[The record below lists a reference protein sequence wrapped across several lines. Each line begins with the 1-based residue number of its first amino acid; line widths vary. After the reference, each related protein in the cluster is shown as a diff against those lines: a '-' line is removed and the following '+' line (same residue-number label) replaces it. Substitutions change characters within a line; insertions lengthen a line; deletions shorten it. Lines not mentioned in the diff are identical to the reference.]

1 MRKRALGL
9 RFVVGAMVA
18 GGAVSGFA
26 LAQDDA
32 SEKGPEAPAREDEG
46 EEDPTASIPQT
57 RWLPQ
62 GQEYLTSMRN
72 SLTKGLDELKEAR
85 EAKDAVQ
92 LTCVNEQVTAMKG
105 LLRVS
110 EDAIVALQES
120 LSTNDSERARYEFRK
135 IHVSKRKMDDLLQA
149 AVNCA
154 GAESTETN
162 TSVELEVDP
171 SVANV
176 DPYYG
181 NPAFFFDPQT
191 AIVDGD
197 TGTIGEDNPDTPR
210 PPPAS
215 GLR

>member
-1 MRKRALGL
+1 
-9 RFVVGAMVA
+9 
-18 GGAVSGFA
+18 
-26 LAQDDA
+26 
-32 SEKGPEAPAREDEG
+32 
-46 EEDPTASIPQT
+46 
-57 RWLPQ
+57 
-62 GQEYLTSMRN
+62 
-72 SLTKGLDELKEAR
+72 
-85 EAKDAVQ
+85 
-92 LTCVNEQVTAMKG
+92 
-105 LLRVS
+105 
-110 EDAIVALQES
+110 
-120 LSTNDSERARYEFRK
+120 
-135 IHVSKRKMDDLLQA
+135 MDDLLQA